1 MQVGFGKVGVNLGG
15 GDVGMSEHF
24 LNVTHGGSAFEH
36 FGGTGMTEAGRGAK
50 GERSEVWTAMP
61 ERQSIKRSPG
71 GGTTIPQG
79 VSGTRAKAD
88 CDGRSTHL

>member
-1 MQVGFGKVGVNLGG
+1 MMWSLRN
-15 GDVGMSEHF
+15 M
-24 LNVTHGGSAFEH
+24 
-36 FGGTGMTEAGRGAK
+36 MTEAGCGAK